1 MSLWHIHETLTWP
14 DRKSVQTNWN
24 ETSSE
29 EDESSRS
36 CRVDEKKQHVGN
48 FEVFHATLPPMP
60 RGTETAEEFLY
71 TAAKLRTMPSPLPAI
86 EVCAEMAKAVLAE
99 IAEGGGPSL
108 ERNLDILNRLNE
120 VNHAPAS

>member
-24 ETSSE
+24 ETS
-29 EDESSRS
+29 
-36 CRVDEKKQHVGN
+36 CGDEKKQHVGN